1 MEMPVLDIASV
12 TKTKCLYS
20 CNFHFAPVASLSASL
35 ASNFSMAFLTQSSL
49 HLVFV
54 VPELGTLPALSC
66 RRLLLLLGLLKKSI
80 MKVATVNNLAEDAL
94 I

>member
-1 MEMPVLDIASV
+1 MMEMPVLDIASV

-20 CNFHFAPVASLSASL
+20 CNFHLAPVASLSASL
-35 ASNFSMAFLTQSSL
+35 AYFSMAFLTQSSL